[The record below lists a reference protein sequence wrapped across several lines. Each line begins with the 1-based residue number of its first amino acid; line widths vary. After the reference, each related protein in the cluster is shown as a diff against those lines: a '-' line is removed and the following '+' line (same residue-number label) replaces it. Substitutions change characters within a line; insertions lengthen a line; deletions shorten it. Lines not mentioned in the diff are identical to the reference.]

1 MSNATNAGLNP
12 AATDSLG
19 NVAPA
24 QDQEVI
30 FYEGSP
36 KLRGESGL
44 LFKCFVGALV
54 LVLIAIAIGYFSTD
68 SSVKVWAGVICGLLA
83 AIVFFAPMILVRKN
97 RYRISNY
104 RIDHEQGLLSKRIDT
119 IELWHVDDVQMIQS
133 FVDRL
138 LGVGT
143 INVHSNDATS
153 PVLPLRSLPQPR
165 KLYDAIKQRVIA
177 VKRQRGV
184 MKFDGGSHAG
194 DAAADMGD
202 HHHPSSM

>member
-1 MSNATNAGLNP
+1 MSNATSNAVP
-12 AATDSLG
+12 DSTG
-19 NVAPA
+19 NVSPA

-44 LFKCFVGALV
+44 LFRCTVAALV
-54 LVLIAIAIGYFSTD
+54 LILIAVAICYFTTD
-68 SSVKVWAGVICGLLA
+68 SAVQVWAAIICGLLA

-133 FVDRL
+133 FVDRM

-184 MKFDGGSHAG
+184 MKFDGGAHSGEAT
-194 DAAADMGD
+194 ADMGD
-202 HHHPSSM
+202 HHHPTTM